1 MDFSVIRT
9 VEDHKILGDEETMR
23 FEQLKDG
30 ANVAM
35 GVVELIY
42 NFDQMAESVKH
53 SKLMRKKTQLMEKET
68 ELMKKRVYEQQRAYL
83 QERRKTSSEFESAI
97 QLFKEG
103 LDNKL
108 ETIQEVKKANNRNRI
123 SKIKLSFT
131 RE

>member
-1 MDFSVIRT
+1 
-9 VEDHKILGDEETMR
+9 
-23 FEQLKDG
+23 
-30 ANVAM
+30 M